1 MAGRNPF
8 TGEYYTGRKK
18 DQYDLDCAIFQKA
31 LWTADY
37 ARMKSATERQHI
49 KEAGT
54 AAKVP
59 QIHLGHANIQHADL
73 YSPA

>member
-1 MAGRNPF
+1 M
-8 TGEYYTGRKK
+8 
-18 DQYDLDCAIFQKA
+18 
-31 LWTADY
+31 
-37 ARMKSATERQHI
+37 RQHI

-73 YSPA
+73 YSPAWRDVHGEIYDLYSVVREHDFFENEEAIVL

>member
-1 MAGRNPF
+1 MLITKP
-8 TGEYYTGRKK
+8 YTGIPTIVKIRTI
-18 DQYDLDCAIFQKA
+18 APTGQKA
-31 LWTADY
+31 LWTPDY